1 MLGPKMRRIAID
13 SSSTVDLV
21 VDALR
26 TEMFAG
32 RLAPGEQLRE
42 VELAGTFDVARSTVR
57 EALQVLVAEGL
68 ATRVRNR
75 GVAVRQLTI
84 EDVDDLYRARC
95 VLEIAGIRNTP
106 RAPRAALEAIGNA
119 LASYEAEIGS
129 GDPVRITE
137 LHLRFHAAVVA
148 LAGSARLVQMAEG
161 VMVDL
166 RLALASADQAS
177 DDLPEQLE
185 EHRALWKLIKNAR
198 VDDAVKLLE
207 EHLAH
212 SKAYVPVAL

>member
-1 MLGPKMRRIAID
+1 MGPKMRRIAID

-26 TEMFAG
+26 REMFAG
-32 RLAPGEQLRE
+32 RLTPGEQLRE

-106 RAPRAALEAIGNA
+106 RAPRAALEIFGQRTVHDGVASGVLLQRLDVLFAAGGFSRSGRENRSRQSSSRSIRSCRRARRRSPSRRNA
-119 LASYEAEIGS
+119 
-129 GDPVRITE
+129 
-137 LHLRFHAAVVA
+137 
-148 LAGSARLVQMAEG
+148 
-161 VMVDL
+161 
-166 RLALASADQAS
+166 
-177 DDLPEQLE
+177 
-185 EHRALWKLIKNAR
+185 
-198 VDDAVKLLE
+198 
-207 EHLAH
+207 
-212 SKAYVPVAL
+212 

>member
-1 MLGPKMRRIAID
+1 MRRIAID
-13 SSSTVDLV
+13 SSSTVDRV

-32 RLAPGEQLRE
+32 RLAAGEQLRE
-42 VELAGTFDVARSTVR
+42 VELAGTFEVARSTVR

-75 GVAVRQLTI
+75 GVAVRQLTSD
-84 EDVDDLYRARC
+84 DVDDLYRARC
-95 VLEIAGIRNTP
+95 VLEIAGVQNTP
-106 RAPRAALEAIGNA
+106 RAPRVALEAIGSA
-119 LASYEAEIGS
+119 LASYEAEIAA

-137 LHLRFHAAVVA
+137 MHLRFHTAVVA
-148 LAGSARLVQMAEG
+148 LAGSARLVQMVEG
-161 VMVDL
+161 VMMDL
-166 RLALASADQAS
+166 RLALASVDRSS

-185 EHRALWKLIKNAR
+185 EHRALWKLIRNAR
-198 VDDAVKLLE
+198 VDDAVKMIE

-212 SKAYVPVAL
+212 SKAYVPVAT